1 MDTKI
6 QELSYQL
13 DCATQKCEVYRA
25 NLYSVLKDIDDHKQQ
40 LSINVQRIKHSLK
53 DDL

>member
-13 DCATQKCEVYRA
+13 NCANRKCEVYRA

-40 LSINVQRIKHSLK
+40 LSIKVQNIKLSLK
-53 DDL
+53 DGL